1 VTSTEQAAAKVAA
14 LIRMVEV
21 KTVTPERPA
30 VLKGGA
36 SGLDILSGL
45 RHFQAC
51 LSSTGV
57 KYVSGFYFCLRAY
70 PETMVL
76 LDGPWGRFE
85 ELTHVL
91 WLFSLAKYV
100 LVSIL
105 AIQVVWRR
113 FHLEIVV
120 LWEVVTGDDS
130 SCDGKAAE
138 RYGGETVGVG

>member
-1 VTSTEQAAAKVAA
+1 MGVGNDVVMLPTEQAAAKVAA
-14 LIRMVEV
+14 LIGKVVV
-21 KTVTPERPA
+21 KA
-30 VLKGGA
+30 VMIELAAVMMEEA
-36 SGLDILSGL
+36 SGLDIENGL

-57 KYVSGFYFCLRAY
+57 MYVSGCFLRAY

-76 LDGPWGRFE
+76 MDGPWGRFE

-105 AIQVVWRR
+105 AIQLVWRR
-113 FHLEIVV
+113 LYQE
-120 LWEVVTGDDS
+120 EVERSGGDGS
-130 SCDGKAAE
+130 RVFLMVAGI
-138 RYGGETVGVG
+138 